1 MRWNEMGWDGA
12 AGLERSKTQEARLEE
27 KIPLDRNT
35 AIQEAVNVKATLEI
49 PDELFRRVKARS
61 AMEGRPLRAVAV
73 QLFQD
78 WLNAPPPAAVD
89 PAASELMP
97 AELAAAPWLAIS
109 QRYLKPGMSHEME
122 QIRVAIAKG

>member
-1 MRWNEMGWDGA
+1 
-12 AGLERSKTQEARLEE
+12 
-27 KIPLDRNT
+27 
-35 AIQEAVNVKATLEI
+35 
-49 PDELFRRVKARS
+49 
-61 AMEGRPLRAVAV
+61 MEGRPLRAVAV